1 MVSALGGCAV
11 RPRLRRQEGEISQPP
26 ALATVVVVVV
36 VAVVDRRRQ
45 EASLRAAEEEE
56 EAVVRPARVRR
67 RAAVLV
73 LAEEASEEVEAA
85 RAEVEPLP
93 VVTLAPELPNQLARN
108 FTKSLLGF
116 RCRCGLPCFREFS
129 LAARHDQNVRQRR
142 FVGGPRSS
150 TRPATGQKASAKRR
164 AEMLL
169 DGPPTEQRANRL
181 RALSSAL
188 SRGNHEETRH
198 RAGQIAELKA
208 G

>member
-1 MVSALGGCAV
+1 MCVDHRAV
-11 RPRLRRQEGEISQPP
+11 RLVLRRQEGTISTQP
-26 ALATVVVVVV
+26 ALAPGVVVVAA
-36 VAVVDRRRQ
+36 AVVDRRRQ
-45 EASLRAAEEEE
+45 EASLRAAEEEAE
-56 EAVVRPARVRR
+56 VEGARPARVRR

-73 LAEEASEEVEAA
+73 LAEEASEEVGAA

-93 VVTLAPELPNQLARN
+93 VVTLAPELPHQLARN

-129 LAARHDQNVRQRR
+129 LAARHDQNLRQRR
-142 FVGGPRSS
+142 FVGGLRSS
-150 TRPATGQKASAKRR
+150 TRPAAGQKASAKRP

-169 DGPPTEQRANRL
+169 DGSPIEQWANRL
-181 RALSSAL
+181 RALWSAL

-198 RAGQIAELKA
+198 RAGQIAQLKA